1 MKIYIFLFT
10 ILTIVLSSCTE
21 DMDKILDIEVNNNH
35 FDLSEKEAI
44 TIAKSFHEL
53 VTSNIKT
60 RTSNISFNVK
70 SRYRLDGDVSTRALS
85 IDKAPLIYEV
95 RMHDGENNGKVIV
108 SGDKRFPEVL
118 AYIPSFNDSL
128 YNVSL
133 KSNIMIQIA
142 QSALL
147 DKIQNYE
154 SQSTTRS
161 YPTDTV
167 PGEVSVM
174 IIPFCKTAW
183 HQSTPYNNLLPKAW
197 VQYGGM
203 QNRPGYSL
211 YNHYYTGNSTIAI
224 AQAMTYLQ
232 PKLTIN
238 NTSIDWNALTK
249 GKEVATPYE
258 DMAAIL
264 VKYTYD
270 IIGTHPVWG
279 KSHNDTWPP
288 SSSTLV
294 DAVIAMETP
303 FEKIPAALSSSQ
315 CGLISDN
322 MQDWNLKTVKQSIF
336 SFNPVL
342 IGYQNTDAFLA
353 DGYAINETN
362 SSYLHCNFGN
372 ENFIG
377 YYWVNEKE
385 SFAFENGSSFY
396 RDFTLKIIPNIRNR

>member
-1 MKIYIFLFT
+1 MKKYIFLFT

-21 DMDKILDIEVNNNH
+21 DMDKVIDIEVNNNH

-85 IDKAPLIYEV
+85 NDKAPLIYEV
-95 RMHDGENNGKVIV
+95 RMHDGEKNGKVIV
-108 SGDKRFPEVL
+108 SGDKRFPVVL

-133 KSNIMIQIA
+133 KPNIMIQIA
-142 QSALL
+142 KSALL

-183 HQSTPYNNLLPKAW
+183 HQNKPYNNLLPKAW
-197 VQYGGM
+197 VEYVGM
-203 QNRPGYSL
+203 LDHPGYSL
-211 YNHYYTGNSTIAI
+211 YNHYYTGKSTIAI

-249 GKEVATPYE
+249 GEGVTTPYE

-264 VKYTYD
+264 IKYVYD
-270 IIGTHPVWG
+270 TIGTHPVWG
-279 KSHNDTWPP
+279 KSYNEKWPP
-288 SSSTLV
+288 TLV

-303 FEKIPAALSSSQ
+303 FEKIPAALRSSQ

-336 SFNPVL
+336 SFKPVL

-353 DGYAINETN
+353 DGYAINEAN
-362 SSYLHCNFGN
+362 SSYLHCNFGSGN
-372 ENFIG
+372 LNG
-377 YYWVNEKE
+377 YYWVNEKA
-385 SFAFENGSSFY
+385 SFAFENEASFY